1 MRGVATPIEFRS
13 DNAAGV
19 CPEVLAAIAAANVG
33 SAPGYGADELTA
45 QLQQRVREVFAHR
58 DAEVFP
64 VATGTAAN
72 AVGLSALCP
81 PWGSIVCHESAH
93 INVHEC
99 GAASLLSGG
108 AVLRALPGPHGQIA
122 PATLEHAFAQTWW
135 DDPHQSQP
143 AVLSVVCPTDLGTI
157 VAPKQLQT
165 LTGLARSRGM
175 RTHLD
180 GARLAN
186 AVAALGCAPADVT
199 WRAGIDVMSFGA
211 TKNGGMGAD
220 AIVSFDARASAELR
234 YRLKRAGHVPSKLRF
249 LSAQLLAM
257 LTDDLWLRLA
267 ARANAAAARLVAGLR
282 ELGLVPLER
291 TEVNMVFLALDAA
304 TVTALAQAGLLFHEL
319 TPGTVRLVTSW
330 QTTDAEIDDA
340 LTRAATVLGRG

>member
-1 MRGVATPIEFRS
+1 MPAPIEFRS

-19 CPEVLAAIAAANVG
+19 CPEVLAAIAAANLG

-45 QLQQRVREVFAHR
+45 QLRDRVREVFQHR
-58 DAEVFP
+58 EAEVFP
-64 VATGTAAN
+64 VVSGTAAN

-81 PWGSIVCHESAH
+81 PWGSVLCHESAH

-99 GAASLLSGG
+99 GATSLLSGG
-108 AVLRALPGPHGQIA
+108 AVLRPLPGPHGQID
-122 PATLEHAFAQTWW
+122 PAALEQAFAQTWW

-143 AVLSVVCPTDLGTI
+143 AVLSLVCPSDLGT
-157 VAPKQLQT
+157 VTAPKLLGT
-165 LTGLARSRGM
+165 LTGMARTRGL

-186 AVAALGCAPADVT
+186 AVITLDCTPAEVT
-199 WRAGIDVMSFGA
+199 WRAGFDVVSFGA
-211 TKNGGMGAD
+211 TKNGGMSAD
-220 AIVSFDARASAELR
+220 AIISFDAKASDELR

-249 LSAQLLAM
+249 QSSQLLAV

-267 ARANAAAARLVAGLR
+267 ARANAATARLTSGLR
-282 ELGLVPLER
+282 GMGLSPLEQPD
-291 TEVNMVFLALDAA
+291 VNMVFLALDAA
-304 TVTALAQAGLLFHEL
+304 TVTALAHAGLLFHEL

-330 QTTDAEIDDA
+330 QTTDAEVDDA
-340 LTRAATVLGRG
+340 LDRFATVLGRR